1 MKIYDFH
8 RSVYANK
15 LLRHERRSMQLK
27 REGILRKINII
38 SEKDFLKKYGELYAD
53 VFLGNLNSHIN
64 FCKIEYI
71 DEAYIGTIVI
81 PKQKNEMSKKVC
93 FGFYISKEAV
103 TFFDDNNVVEK
114 YLSNMKKEEE
124 SENDIIEGFLLNLLE
139 NIVRDDIIFL
149 QKYHEKLTALEGLI
163 IKKDLDKFEQELFV
177 VRKNLLSLTSFY
189 RQMFDIC
196 EKLQQITTKKDD
208 EKNAHLFGILSEKI
222 ERMNSFVQMLNDYSI
237 RLREMNQTKIA
248 MRQNEIMKIFT
259 VITAIFMP
267 LTLITGWYGMNFQNM
282 PELVSKIGYPLV
294 GIVAVLIVV
303 IEIVYF
309 KCKKWF

>member
-1 MKIYDFH
+1 
-8 RSVYANK
+8 
-15 LLRHERRSMQLK
+15 MQLK

>member
-1 MKIYDFH
+1 MELY
-8 RSVYANK
+8 
-15 LLRHERRSMQLK
+15 
-27 REGILRKINII
+27 REGILSKINII
-38 SEKDFLKKYGELYAD
+38 FEKDFLKKYGELYAD
-53 VFLGNLNSHIN
+53 VFWGNLNSHIN

-93 FGFYISKEAV
+93 FGFYMSKEEV

-114 YLSNMKKEEE
+114 YLSNMEKEGET
-124 SENDIIEGFLLNLLE
+124 ENYIIESFLLNLLE

-177 VRKNLLSLTSFY
+177 VRKNLLSLSSFY

-259 VITAIFMP
+259 IISAIFMP